1 LVVNLADGTVSGFG
15 VVAHIKRTDD
25 TSISFNGEGPMDG
38 QRVETVTGNLDRIT
52 GALSVL
58 KETTSAPSIKG
69 RTNGIDW
76 EYKGEPAE
84 KINYKLVCKV
94 TNRLF

>member
-1 LVVNLADGTVSGFG
+1 M
-15 VVAHIKRTDD
+15 AHIKRTDD

-58 KETTSAPSIKG
+58 KEKRLRPPSKG